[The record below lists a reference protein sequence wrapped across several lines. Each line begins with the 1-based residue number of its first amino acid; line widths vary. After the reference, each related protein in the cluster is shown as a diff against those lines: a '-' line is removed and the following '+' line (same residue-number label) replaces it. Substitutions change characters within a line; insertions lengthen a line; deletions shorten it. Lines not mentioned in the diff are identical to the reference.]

1 MNLHE
6 FQAKELLAR
15 FGIPVPRGRIAASAA
30 EAGSVARRLG
40 LERCVVKAQILAGDR
55 AAHGG
60 VRFAANSDEAARSA
74 SELIGRPL
82 VTAQTGPAGQTVRW
96 VYVEE
101 EVAFERELYCSVVLD
116 RASGGLVLITRDR
129 DITLDRDGAGSHRP
143 ATETGTVTGLALS
156 GSGVLGDFE
165 GAAASFGLPPSRA
178 SLLAKR
184 LSQLA
189 EAAVAVDALLLEVS
203 PLALTQ
209 DGDLVALDAKLTV
222 DDNALFRHPELGAL
236 RELSEPEGDD
246 PTELAAQ
253 RQQINYL
260 RLDGDIGVVVNGA
273 GLALATLDLLHDA
286 GGRPANFMDIRT
298 TATSLD
304 VAYAFELIAGNPR
317 VRAVLVNVHGGG
329 MQRCDNIADGIGIA
343 VRRKGCT
350 VPVVVRLAGNNADFA
365 SSRLKSY
372 GVPIIETADMWEAAR
387 TAVELSTRKAA

>member
-6 FQAKELLAR
+6 FQAKELLDR
-15 FGIPVPRGRIAASAA
+15 FGIPVPRGRIAASAI

-40 LERCVVKAQILAGDR
+40 LERCVVKAQVLAGDR

-60 VRFAANSDEAARSA
+60 VRFAAGPEEAARSA

-82 VTAQTGPAGQTVRW
+82 VTTQTGPAGQTVHW

-101 EVAFERELYCSVVLD
+101 EVAHERALYCAVIVD
-116 RASGGLVLITRDR
+116 RTTGGLALITRD
-129 DITLDRDGAGSHRP
+129 LDGADPGRALVAHD
-143 ATETGTVTGLALS
+143 AGTMTGLTLS
-156 GSGVLGDFE
+156 ESGVLGDFE
-165 GAAASFGLPPSRA
+165 GAAASLGLAPSHTA
-178 SLLAKR
+178 LLAKR
-184 LSQLA
+184 LAQLA
-189 EAAVAVDALLLEVS
+189 EAAVALDAIQVEIS
-203 PLALTQ
+203 PLVLTH
-209 DGDLVALDAKLTV
+209 DGDLVALDAKLII

-246 PTELAAQ
+246 LAELAAQ
-253 RQQINYL
+253 RHQINYL

-304 VAYAFELIAGNPR
+304 IAYAFELIAANPR

-329 MQRCDNIADGIGIA
+329 MQRCDTIADGIGIA
-343 VRRKGCT
+343 VRRKGCA

-387 TAVELSTRKAA
+387 TSAELTTRKAA

>member
-6 FQAKELLAR
+6 FQAKELLDR
-15 FGIPVPRGRIAASAA
+15 FGIPVPRGRIAASAI

-40 LERCVVKAQILAGDR
+40 LERCVVKAQVLAGDR

-60 VRFAANSDEAARSA
+60 VRFAAGPEEAARSA

-82 VTAQTGPAGQTVRW
+82 VTTQTGPAGQTVHW

-101 EVAFERELYCSVVLD
+101 EVAHARALYCAVIVD
-116 RASGGLVLITRDR
+116 RTTGGLALITRD
-129 DITLDRDGAGSHRP
+129 LDGADPGRALVAHD
-143 ATETGTVTGLALS
+143 AGTMTGLTLS
-156 GSGVLGDFE
+156 ESGVLGDFE
-165 GAAASFGLPPSRA
+165 GAAASLGLAPSHTA
-178 SLLAKR
+178 LLAKR
-184 LSQLA
+184 LAQLA
-189 EAAVAVDALLLEVS
+189 EAAVALDAIQVEIS
-203 PLALTQ
+203 PLVLTH
-209 DGDLVALDAKLTV
+209 DGDLVALDAKLII

-246 PTELAAQ
+246 LAELAAQ
-253 RQQINYL
+253 RHQINYL

-304 VAYAFELIAGNPR
+304 IAYAFELIAANPR

-329 MQRCDNIADGIGIA
+329 MQRCDTIADGIGIA
-343 VRRKGCT
+343 VRRKGCA

-387 TAVELSTRKAA
+387 TSAELTTRKAA

>member
-6 FQAKELLAR
+6 FQAKELLDR
-15 FGIPVPRGRIAASAA
+15 FGIPVPRGRIAASAI

-40 LERCVVKAQILAGDR
+40 LERCVVKAQVLAGDR

-60 VRFAANSDEAARSA
+60 VRFAAGPEEAARSA

-82 VTAQTGPAGQTVRW
+82 VTTQTGPAGQTVHW

-101 EVAFERELYCSVVLD
+101 EVAHARALYCAVIVD
-116 RASGGLVLITRDR
+116 RTTGGLALITRD
-129 DITLDRDGAGSHRP
+129 LDGADPGRALVAHD
-143 ATETGTVTGLALS
+143 AGTMTGLTLS
-156 GSGVLGDFE
+156 ESGVLGDFE
-165 GAAASFGLPPSRA
+165 GAAASLGLAPSHTA
-178 SLLAKR
+178 LLAKR
-184 LSQLA
+184 LAQLA
-189 EAAVAVDALLLEVS
+189 EAAVALDAIQVEIS
-203 PLALTQ
+203 PLVLTH
-209 DGDLVALDAKLTV
+209 DGDLVALDAKLII
-222 DDNALFRHPELGAL
+222 DDNALFRHPEFGAL

-246 PTELAAQ
+246 LAELAAQ
-253 RQQINYL
+253 RHQINYL

-304 VAYAFELIAGNPR
+304 IAYAFELISANPR

-329 MQRCDNIADGIGIA
+329 MQRCDTIADGIGIA
-343 VRRKGCT
+343 VRRKGCA

-387 TAVELSTRKAA
+387 TSAELTTRKAA